1 MLLGVRGAG
10 AGVVAHALSWLG
22 AGDARIAVGTAM
34 VSGEEPRATMVLEVE
49 GMADAEVGPLIDAGA
64 QPRQYVIATSALRP
78 ALGVLQHDQGH
89 TDQDDV

>member
-1 MLLGVRGAG
+1 M
-10 AGVVAHALSWLG
+10 VAHALSWLG

-34 VSGEEPRATMVLEVE
+34 VSDEEPRATMVLEVE
-49 GMADAEVGPLIDAGA
+49 GMADDEIGPLLDAEA

-78 ALGVLQHDQGH
+78 TVGVLQHDQGH